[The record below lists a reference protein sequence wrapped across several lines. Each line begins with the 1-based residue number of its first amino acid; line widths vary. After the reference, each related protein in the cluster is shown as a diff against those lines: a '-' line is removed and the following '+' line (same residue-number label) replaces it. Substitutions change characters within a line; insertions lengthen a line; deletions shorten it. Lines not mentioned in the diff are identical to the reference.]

1 MSETAHENACV
12 HITPLKPA
20 CVPQALAKEVPNT
33 SFTSSIKA
41 LIFTKK
47 KKKKNVWELKFRGTQ
62 FSASRNTGL
71 TAWQQPK

>member
-12 HITPLKPA
+12 HVTPLKSA

-47 KKKKNVWELKFRGTQ
+47 RKKKKFENSSSEELNSLLAEKQ
-62 FSASRNTGL
+62 A
-71 TAWQQPK
+71 

>member
-1 MSETAHENACV
+1 MSKTAHENACV
-12 HITPLKPA
+12 HVTPLKSA

-47 KKKKNVWELKFRGTQ
+47 RKKKFENSSSEELNSLLAEK
-62 FSASRNTGL
+62 TGL